1 MSRSPFSHAF
11 AALLYGAI
19 CLTANAAPADELSSA
34 DRSSLKQL
42 RSGDMLKLVLHD
54 KPRARIAE
62 TFRDLY
68 GNPLTLADYSGK
80 VVLLNIWATWCPP
93 CRAEMPSIDRLAGA
107 MEGKDF
113 AVIPLSTDRAG
124 AERVAQFYRDILIEN
139 LDVLHDR
146 SGNLLPLLENA
157 YTDSVRE
164 EDRDETVWREAK
176 RLCAGT
182 GTFQTTDPDKAND
195 VYQAVEELGYDC
207 DCTRTRHAPLSLPGT
222 TTYNRGCEV
231 FTLRAI

>member
-1 MSRSPFSHAF
+1 MKVTDRERLLE
-11 AALLYGAI
+11 LLYQ
-19 CLTANAAPADELSSA
+19 LYNETADE
-34 DRSSLKQL
+34 
-42 RSGDMLKLVLHD
+42 
-54 KPRARIAE
+54 
-62 TFRDLY
+62 
-68 GNPLTLADYSGK
+68 
-80 VVLLNIWATWCPP
+80 
-93 CRAEMPSIDRLAGA
+93 AGSN
-107 MEGKDF
+107 EG
-113 AVIPLSTDRAG
+113 R
-124 AERVAQFYRDILIEN
+124 N
-139 LDVLHDR
+139 LHDR